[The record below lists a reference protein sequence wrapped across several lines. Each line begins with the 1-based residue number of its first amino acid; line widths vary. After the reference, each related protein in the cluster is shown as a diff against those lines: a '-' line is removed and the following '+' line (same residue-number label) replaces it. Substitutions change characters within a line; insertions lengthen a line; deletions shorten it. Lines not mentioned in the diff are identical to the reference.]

1 MNISNLHSYI
11 SKNKFPFEKYMNIF
25 TFDTFLDIQN
35 TTWHMEEPSKSNLWN
50 KWITEYES

>member
-35 TTWHMEEPSKSNLWN
+35 TTWHMEKPSKSNLCN
-50 KWITEYES
+50 KWITEY